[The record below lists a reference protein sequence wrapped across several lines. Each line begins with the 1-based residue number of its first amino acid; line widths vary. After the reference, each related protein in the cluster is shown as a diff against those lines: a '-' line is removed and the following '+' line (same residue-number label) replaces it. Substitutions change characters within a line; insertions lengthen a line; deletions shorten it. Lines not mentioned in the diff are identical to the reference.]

1 LFSSF
6 RSISVFSSSL
16 NLLKSL
22 ITIAKPSQSA
32 NNKIFFN
39 NNNINED

>member
-32 NNKIFFN
+32 NRRKISFF
-39 NNNINED
+39 